1 MEDFFL
7 AVFGL
12 FIVGPIR
19 SIRLM
24 RRGSERVTA
33 FRRQHG
39 RSPTEPELRQIS
51 LEVYEEI
58 HDQRVQR

>member
-1 MEDFFL
+1 MGDSFL
-7 AVFGL
+7 ALWGL
-12 FIVGPIR
+12 FVLGPIR

-24 RRGSERVTA
+24 RRGSERVAA

-51 LEVYEEI
+51 REVYEEI
-58 HDQRVQR
+58 YHQRVQH